1 MGLFAEI
8 CFQRFSFMISCFQCL
23 SYDFKKLQYLN
34 VVFICISLKISDVE
48 YLFMC
53 LLDIC
58 MSSLEKMSVKVFCMF
73 SDRVV

>member
-1 MGLFAEI
+1 
-8 CFQRFSFMISCFQCL
+8 MISCFQCL